1 MVFYGPVPRR
11 FCGGYIKER
20 QKLKAFQSF
29 LEVMIDKAII
39 KHKAK
44 LAEGQEGDKVLG
56 FAQGSNGYFGLGR
69 LDEGGM
75 DMLEIP
81 VGLATQLS
89 IASKCKG
96 PTLFCIVTLTLC
108 S

>member
-1 MVFYGPVPRR
+1 
-11 FCGGYIKER
+11 
-20 QKLKAFQSF
+20 
-29 LEVMIDKAII
+29 MIDKAII

-44 LAEGQEGDKVLG
+44 LAEGQEGDKG
-56 FAQGSNGYFGLGR
+56 FAQGSNDIWLGR

-89 IASKCKG
+89 IAPWKCKG
-96 PTLFCIVTLTLC
+96 PP
-108 S
+108 SSA